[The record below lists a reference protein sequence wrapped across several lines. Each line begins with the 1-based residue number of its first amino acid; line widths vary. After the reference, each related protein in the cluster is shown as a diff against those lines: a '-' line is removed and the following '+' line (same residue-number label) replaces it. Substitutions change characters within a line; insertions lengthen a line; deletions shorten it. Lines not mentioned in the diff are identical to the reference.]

1 MKLNSKL
8 YVNLSC
14 AMSVN
19 MRYSMF
25 REFYFVPNCLSKEG
39 RKKSDNCNLRF
50 SGKCVSVSFQSH
62 SCSLKQ
68 GKKTSLEVKIAVDT
82 MSNTTFLDFPLN

>member
-1 MKLNSKL
+1 MRLNSKL

-25 REFYFVPNCLSKEG
+25 REFYFIPNCLSKEG
-39 RKKSDNCNLRF
+39 RKKVITATLD
-50 SGKCVSVSFQSH
+50 SVENVCQCPSNP
-62 SCSLKQ
+62 
-68 GKKTSLEVKIAVDT
+68 IAVH
-82 MSNTTFLDFPLN
+82 